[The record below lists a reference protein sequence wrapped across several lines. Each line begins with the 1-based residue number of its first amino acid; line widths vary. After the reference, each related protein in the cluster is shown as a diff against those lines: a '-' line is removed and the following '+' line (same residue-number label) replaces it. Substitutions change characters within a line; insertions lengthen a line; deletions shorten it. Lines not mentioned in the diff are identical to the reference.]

1 MTRSK
6 ATAPSAASGDTLGVG
21 SVVDG
26 YRVQRILAARRGID
40 TVAEATAPNGRRV
53 ALTVLAS
60 GAAADKARRSEFLR
74 LARLQASLRHPSL
87 VPVLGTGSKR
97 GCVYCATA
105 LVDGETLADRLR
117 RAPLDPRSALAI
129 LGEVAAALELAGPKG
144 LIHRDLRPGA
154 VALVGGEHMHA
165 VLIDFGI
172 SCAPGKAFERTADPT
187 AIEYRSPEELRG
199 EPPRLRSSVYSLGCI
214 LVECLTGEPPH
225 RYDRPLLTAHA
236 HLVEPPP
243 RVSQRHGDLPPE
255 LDAVIAEAL
264 SKDPRRRFRSPAA
277 LIEAAGRAVGSD
289 VRVPVEEDRR
299 RQHAREKAKTR
310 EQRRD
315 RRRVRRA
322 AAARAVW
329 PLPRG
334 SRRAAVWAG
343 VALVASALSGF
354 ATGNASWSPEP
365 RQARPAPVTP
375 AQPSPTTVRRAAYLQ
390 SVDETIEQLAE
401 RRSKLRRSLR
411 SATGHTGQAVA
422 ATALAAAYR
431 EARTELPVAP
441 VAAGRRLDQ
450 GLGGADRAYRRLA
463 AAARRTDGRAW
474 QAARVKAARSEMDA
488 ERALSALVTSEAR

>member
-1 MTRSK
+1 MK
-6 ATAPSAASGDTLGVG
+6 AKQRPNASGDTLGAG
-21 SVVDG
+21 SIVDG
-26 YRVQRILAARRGID
+26 YRVQRVLATRRGID
-40 TVAEATAPNGRRV
+40 TIAEATAPNGRRV
-53 ALTVLAS
+53 TLTVLAPEV
-60 GAAADKARRSEFLR
+60 AVDKTRRSEFLR
-74 LARLQASLRHPSL
+74 LARRQASLRHPSV
-87 VPVLGTGSKR
+87 VPVAGAGCKR
-97 GCVYCATA
+97 GRAYCATA
-105 LVDGETLADRLR
+105 LVEGETLAERLR
-117 RAPLDPRSALAI
+117 RGPLEPSRALAI

-144 LIHRDLRPGA
+144 LVHRDLRPGA
-154 VALVGGEHMHA
+154 VALVGGEQTHA

-172 SCAPGKAFERTADPT
+172 SCTPGRAFDRTADPT
-187 AIEYRSPEELRG
+187 AVEYRSPEELRG

-225 RYDRPLLTAHA
+225 RHDRPLLTAHA

-264 SKDPRRRFRSPAA
+264 NKDPRRRFRSPAA

-299 RQHAREKAKTR
+299 RQDAREKAKAR

-315 RRRVRRA
+315 RRRARRA

-375 AQPSPTTVRRAAYLQ
+375 APPSPATVRRAAYLQ

-411 SATGHTGQAVA
+411 SATGHKGQAVA

-431 EARTELPVAP
+431 KARTELPAAP
-441 VAAGRRLDQ
+441 VAAGQRLDQ

-463 AAARRTDGRAW
+463 AAARRTDGQAW
-474 QAARVKAARSEMDA
+474 QAARVKAARSEIAA
-488 ERALSALVTSEAR
+488 ERALAALVNSEAR

>member
-6 ATAPSAASGDTLGVG
+6 ARARSAASGDTLGAG

-26 YRVQRILAARRGID
+26 YRVQRVLATRRGID
-40 TVAEATAPNGRRV
+40 TLAEATAPDGRRA
-53 ALTVLAS
+53 ALTVLAPEI
-60 GAAADKARRSEFLR
+60 AADKARRSEFLR

-87 VPVLGTGSKR
+87 APVLGAGYKGGR
-97 GCVYCATA
+97 AYCATA
-105 LVDGETLADRLR
+105 LVEGETLAEHLR
-117 RAPLDPRSALAI
+117 RGPLEPARALAI

-144 LIHRDLRPGA
+144 LVHRDLRPAA
-154 VALVGGEHMHA
+154 VALVGGEHTHA
-165 VLIDFGI
+165 ILIDFGI
-172 SCAPGKAFERTADPT
+172 SWAPGRAFARAAGAA

-199 EPPRLRSSVYSLGCI
+199 EPPRLRSSVYSFACI

-225 RYDRPLLTAHA
+225 RHDRPLLTAHA

-243 RVSQRHGDLPPE
+243 CVSQRRGDLPPE

-277 LIEAAGRAVGSD
+277 LIEAAARAVGSD

-299 RQHAREKAKTR
+299 RQQAREKATAR

-315 RRRVRRA
+315 RRRARRA
-322 AAARAVW
+322 ATARVVW

-334 SRRAAVWAG
+334 SRRAAVWAA

-365 RQARPAPVTP
+365 RQARSGPAAPEG
-375 AQPSPTTVRRAAYLQ
+375 PSPATVRRAAYLQ
-390 SVDETIEQLAE
+390 SVGDTIDQLAE

-411 SATGHTGQAVA
+411 SATGHKGQAVA

-431 EARTELPVAP
+431 EARSELPAAP
-441 VAAGRRLDQ
+441 VAAGQRLDQ
-450 GLGGADRAYRRLA
+450 GLGRAARAYRRLA
-463 AAARRTDGRAW
+463 AAAWRTDGRAW
-474 QAARVKAARSEMDA
+474 QVARVKAARSEIAA